1 MTSSAKT
8 SSRAVLERLRPQ
20 AANAADSDGDG
31 GTPGASGGS
40 WSRLRAPEVVAR
52 AQAGDENA
60 MERLIRIYDAAVYRV
75 CFRIIG
81 SIGGAED
88 ARQETFI
95 RMIQSI
101 AKCQS
106 PVRFS
111 GWLLSIA
118 AHVSLDIAKQ
128 KKHTGSGDLDT
139 LNPGRDSGGRDDP
152 LAACIRKEELNRLS
166 DAIMQLNPRVRML
179 LSLQFEEGL
188 TPLQIGA
195 ILDVPSNQVRV
206 ELFRARQS
214 LRRALREHDESGDT
228 RV

>member
-1 MTSSAKT
+1 MTSSPKT

-20 AANAADSDGDG
+20 AAKADGDADG
-31 GTPGASGGS
+31 GTTGTS

-75 CFRIIG
+75 CYRIIG

-95 RMIQSI
+95 RMIQAI
-101 AKCQS
+101 EKCQS

-118 AHVSLDIAKQ
+118 THVSLDIAKQ
-128 KKHTGSGDLDT
+128 KKHTGSTDLDSV
-139 LNPGRDSGGRDDP
+139 NPARNASGRDDP
-152 LAACIRKEELNRLS
+152 LAACIRKEELDHLS
-166 DAIMQLNPRVRML
+166 DAIMELNPRARML
-179 LSLQFEEGL
+179 ISLQFEEGL

-214 LRRALREHDESGDT
+214 LRRALRGHDESCDT
-228 RV
+228 RI